1 MPQPMAQRRWDQH
14 ACRHSGVL
22 ATGEHVTG
30 HADDEHVGML
40 TRMLTGMLTRMRMN
54 IWMTS
59 RPVSKPTSMLVCLL
73 MMSTLMG
80 IMMMSVLTHI
90 HVCMRAIVCM
100 CVVVRTRGRV
110 RVRARMCACACV
122 CLLCVSVCLH
132 MVVVAWCTRQHG
144 AVATLCSV
152 MLRCTTLRYV
162 YAYVHMY
169 DYVAA
174 AAAAAAHD
182 CDGDWSAGRSPIYAR
197 RLAVVGGPSGELSID
212 YY

>member
-1 MPQPMAQRRWDQH
+1 MDDEQAGEQTDQH
-14 ACRHSGVL
+14 VGMF
-22 ATGEHVTG
+22 
-30 HADDEHVGML
+30 ADDEHSDGHYDDE
-40 TRMLTGMLTRMRMN
+40 RAD
-54 IWMTS
+54 
-59 RPVSKPTSMLVCLL
+59 
-73 MMSTLMG
+73 
-80 IMMMSVLTHI
+80 THTCVHARDCV
-90 HVCMRAIVCM
+90 HVRGCAHAWACARACAYVCM
-100 CVVVRTRGRV
+100 C
-110 RVRARMCACACV
+110 MCV

-197 RLAVVGGPSGELSID
+197 RLAVVGGPSGELSIRRAPLSSSV
-212 YY
+212 